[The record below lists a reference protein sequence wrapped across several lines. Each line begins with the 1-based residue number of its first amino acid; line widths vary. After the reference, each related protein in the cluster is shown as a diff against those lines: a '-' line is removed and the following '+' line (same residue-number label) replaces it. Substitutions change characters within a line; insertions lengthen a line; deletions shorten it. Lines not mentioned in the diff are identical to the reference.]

1 MHATRLLTVVTV
13 LGPIIGL
20 DLFPPRLLAQETT
33 TEEAPRHSRDL
44 VTTGHDKL
52 KIAKAVAC
60 RSIDGYER
68 YVPLS
73 NGAIT
78 AEEKL
83 QIYYR
88 VLHCKFA
95 VKGDEYFVHLI
106 QDGQIRR
113 KGEKTVLRSKR
124 KILDYVAK
132 TSNRPDWIFLR
143 NSVPLKGLMPGD
155 YEYDI
160 ILRDEYNPGP
170 HVLQTVR
177 FRVVAPALPTESQ
190 SKQGGHGTG

>member
-1 MHATRLLTVVTV
+1 MHSIRLNTVALPFALS
-13 LGPIIGL
+13 LGL
-20 DLFPPRLLAQETT
+20 ALSCRCLHAQEAAAG
-33 TEEAPRHSRDL
+33 ESGRPSRDR
-44 VTTGHDKL
+44 VTIGPDKL

-68 YVPLS
+68 YAPLAG
-73 NGAIT
+73 GAIT

-95 VKGDEYFVHLI
+95 VKGDEYQVHLT

-113 KGEKTVLRSKR
+113 KGEKTVLRSK
-124 KILDYVAK
+124 KNILDYEAK
-132 TSNRPDWIFLR
+132 AANPPDWIFLR
-143 NSVPLKGLMPGD
+143 NSVPLKGFPPGD

-170 HVLQTVR
+170 PVLQTVR
-177 FRVVAPALPTESQ
+177 FKIVAPVLPKENK
-190 SKQGGHGTG
+190 SKPSG

>member
-1 MHATRLLTVVTV
+1 MRATSLNWALTA
-13 LGPIIGL
+13 LAPMIGL
-20 DLFPPRLLAQETT
+20 SQSGPGLLAQEPAS
-33 TEEAPRHSRDL
+33 ESGRHSREL
-44 VTTGHDKL
+44 TTVGHEKL

-68 YVPLS
+68 YTPLP
-73 NGAIT
+73 GGTIT

-95 VKGDEYFVHLI
+95 VKGDEYLVHLT

-113 KGEKTVLRSKR
+113 KGDKTVLRSKQ
-124 KILDYVAK
+124 KILDYEAK
-132 TSNRPDWIFLR
+132 TSNQPDWIFLR
-143 NSVPLKGLMPGD
+143 NSVPLKGLIPGD

-160 ILRDEYNPGP
+160 ILRDEFNPGP
-170 HVLQTVR
+170 PVTQTVR
-177 FRVVAPALPTESQ
+177 FRIIAPALPGASQ
-190 SKQGGHGTG
+190 GKQPG